1 MHDARPHND
10 SIFNILEFV
19 NEYIMVALAYVMLNF
34 TQLFQFISDVNEP
47 GRQMQMD
54 EQFNDTMANVAIGL
68 ISFMSFINLAVMIKL
83 SFNKARNAW
92 KKRKAAKKVL
102 ENMKNKLKAKVAD
115 RETEKSRLK
124 STKLETVYEQ
134 NDDDEKEK
142 DSSQRIDDDRVVA
155 EGQDQVVDYSS
166 YDILSDLSEI
176 GGDNSDTKQKRF
188 SA

>member
-1 MHDARPHND
+1 
-10 SIFNILEFV
+10 
-19 NEYIMVALAYVMLNF
+19 
-34 TQLFQFISDVNEP
+34 
-47 GRQMQMD
+47 MQMD

-155 EGQDQVVDYSS
+155 EG
-166 YDILSDLSEI
+166 
-176 GGDNSDTKQKRF
+176 
-188 SA
+188 